1 MTYGDGHLP
10 HRYSAYLDLLPAAG
24 HEGFDTKRALELAGH
39 VRKGC
44 VRPENLEYDALP
56 SAPLRAFSYTTAGGR
71 SSIGD
76 SPNAIFKCPDGYTGS
91 YSAYKCARHCNPED
105 NYRIP
110 RDGGYDDWEYFDGNP
125 FSNKIILMDEARRRA
140 LSTVTEWLG
149 EVEPKTE

>member
-1 MTYGDGHLP
+1 MPRRSFHCLP
-10 HRYSAYLDLLPAAG
+10 
-24 HEGFDTKRALELAGH
+24 
-39 VRKGC
+39 
-44 VRPENLEYDALP
+44 LP
-56 SAPLRAFSYTTAGGR
+56 STVHRAAAPQ
-71 SSIGD
+71 
-76 SPNAIFKCPDGYTGS
+76 CPDGYTGS